1 MPSQNF
7 QKKFENSMKT
17 FLGLFGEE
25 LGFTFRDEVDVKHV
39 DWDYLLKIAE
49 DNKISLK
56 IFKLRSEIP
65 EDIKPMIDRL
75 ISDEEARFNDLTES
89 FKKTCQLFNY
99 FGLKYIVVKSFK
111 RFPFRSISDYD
122 LIIPD
127 ELDRKKALKLMKNSG
142 YAFLRGITCEEP
154 YKCSCVKGS
163 SQIDIYPRV
172 AWNRMKVLDV
182 DLLFERKQSRTFG
195 DLTVD
200 SPSAEDDLLILAS
213 HSFVHLVI
221 RLSEVLE
228 ATALL
233 REDLD
238 WKYIINQ
245 ATIYGTIH
253 CLYYFLY
260 VIDFVSR
267 TSGKS
272 IVPRPVLKSLQHHK
286 VVRIIQSTVNKEEK
300 LCFFPHR
307 IPSLLM
313 FISMAYRLYLD
324 VKHANVS
331 SLIDDVPSH
340 FLMIILRLLENLRI
354 DLNRV
359 ASPRVWS
366 YRL

>member
-7 QKKFENSMKT
+7 QKKIENSMKA

-25 LGFTFRDEVDVKHV
+25 LGFAFRDEVDVKHV

-65 EDIKPMIDRL
+65 EDIKPRIDKL
-75 ISDEEARFNDLTES
+75 ISDETARFNDLTES
-89 FKKTCQLFNY
+89 FKKACQLFNY

-111 RFPFRSISDYD
+111 RYPFCSISDYD

-127 ELDRKKALKLMKNSG
+127 ESNRKKALKLMKNSG
-142 YAFLRGITCEEP
+142 YTFLRGITCEEP
-154 YKCSCVKGS
+154 YKCSCVKGD
-163 SQIDIYPRV
+163 SQIDVYPRA
-172 AWNRMKVLDV
+172 AWNRMKVLDANT
-182 DLLFERKQSRTFG
+182 LFDRKQYRTFG
-195 DLTVD
+195 DLTVYL
-200 SPSAEDDLLILAS
+200 PSAEDDLLILAS
-213 HSFVHLVI
+213 HSFVHFVI
-221 RLSEVLE
+221 RLSEVFE
-228 ATALL
+228 AMALL
-233 REDLD
+233 RENLD
-238 WKYIINQ
+238 WKYIISQ
-245 ATIYGTIH
+245 ATKYGTIH

-267 TSGKS
+267 SSGKS

-286 VVRIIQSTVNKEEK
+286 VVRIVQSTMNKKEK
-300 LCFFPHR
+300 LWFFPHR
-307 IPSLLM
+307 FPSSLM
-313 FISMAYRLYLD
+313 FISMVYRLHLD
-324 VKHANVS
+324 IKHGDIS
-331 SLIDDVPSH
+331 SLIDDVSSH
-340 FLMIILRLLENLRI
+340 SLMIILRLLENLRI